1 MTLASVYCLNE
12 EDFAVAAAAVE
23 RPVRGKVRVLNHK
36 IFYAW
41 KDWLQC

>member
-12 EDFAVAAAAVE
+12 EDFVVVVVVVL
-23 RPVRGKVRVLNHK
+23 PVRGTVRVLNHK

>member
-12 EDFAVAAAAVE
+12 EDFAVAVVAVLL
-23 RPVRGKVRVLNHK
+23 VRGKARVLNHK
-36 IFYAW
+36 TFYAW

>member
-12 EDFAVAAAAVE
+12 EDFAVAVVAVL
-23 RPVRGKVRVLNHK
+23 PVRGKARVLNHK
-36 IFYAW
+36 TFYAW